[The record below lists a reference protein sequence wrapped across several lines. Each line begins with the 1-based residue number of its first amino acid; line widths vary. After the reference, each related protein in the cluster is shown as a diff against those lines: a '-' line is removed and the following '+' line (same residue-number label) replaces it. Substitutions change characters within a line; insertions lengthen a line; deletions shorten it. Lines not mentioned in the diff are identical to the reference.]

1 MQLEDYFEFD
11 QFDFADVGKV
21 EKIRIKGSRIGIE
34 HILEDYLGGESP
46 ERIHQAY
53 RHSLSLEEIY
63 ATITYFLHHRAKIEG
78 YLKRGNEIAD
88 YYYQE
93 HLKKEPPE
101 AVKRLKAI
109 MAEKSNLAGKS

>member
-11 QFDFADVGKV
+11 LFDFEDVGKV

-34 HILEDYLGGESP
+34 HILEDYLAGESP
-46 ERIHQAY
+46 ERIYQAY

-63 ATITYFLHHRAKIEG
+63 ATITYYLHNRAKVEE

-93 HLKKEPPE
+93 SLKKAPPE
-101 AVKRLKAI
+101 VIKRLKTI
-109 MAEKSNLAGKS
+109 VAEKRNLAGKS